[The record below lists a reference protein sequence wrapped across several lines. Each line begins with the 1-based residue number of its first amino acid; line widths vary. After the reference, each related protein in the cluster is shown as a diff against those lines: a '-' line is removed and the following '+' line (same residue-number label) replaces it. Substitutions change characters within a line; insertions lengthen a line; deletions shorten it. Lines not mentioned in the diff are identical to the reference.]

1 VVLALDISPR
11 RLRFLPFAVVD
22 DPYLLTFIN
31 ALLFR
36 KRTVSS
42 CLLAVVATVLIPI
55 LSAVRSKGLAKS
67 QLLLHI

>member
-11 RLRFLPFAVVD
+11 RLRFLPFAVVG
-22 DPYLLTFIN
+22 PYLLTFIN